1 VNGFITNAA
10 NNIPV
15 SGANYGMEY
24 YSEAGAGWTFYTTSS
39 TPGNLVPGTGYMV
52 RNTTDGAVSSAGA
65 LTAAN
70 TDVVL
75 TRTKYGWN
83 SVGNPFPCS
92 IGVRSDASTTEN
104 FLTKNAAQLDP
115 SYAALYVWDGTAYKI
130 ISNAGFTPPGGKAL
144 LDQAY
149 MQPGQ
154 GFVVKSKTGGATV
167 SFTTAMRLHE
177 NTASNFKS
185 AKVPWPGINVKVSS
199 ATKSTSTAI
208 ALNEKMTKGLDPTDD
223 AGQFGGDATFKLYSR
238 LVEDNGINFA
248 LQCLPMNGF
257 DSMTVPLGFDCST
270 TGNVTFSADVVS
282 LPDGMKAILVDS
294 LLHKYTD
301 LSDST
306 AKYTVALTST
316 NAGIGRFF
324 INLSAAPTSV
334 QSTSATTATPIV
346 PATPASPTAVN
357 ETQGDKGMEI
367 YTMNREIVI
376 KGQVTEK
383 NQANLYEISG
393 RLVHIYKLQQGDITI
408 LPLPDLS
415 SGVYFIKVYGNGVNK
430 SQKILLE

>member
-1 VNGFITNAA
+1 
-10 NNIPV
+10 
-15 SGANYGMEY
+15 
-24 YSEAGAGWTFYTTSS
+24 
-39 TPGNLVPGTGYMV
+39 
-52 RNTTDGAVSSAGA
+52 
-65 LTAAN
+65 
-70 TDVVL
+70 
-75 TRTKYGWN
+75 
-83 SVGNPFPCS
+83 
-92 IGVRSDASTTEN
+92 
-104 FLTKNAAQLDP
+104 
-115 SYAALYVWDGTAYKI
+115 
-130 ISNAGFTPPGGKAL
+130 
-144 LDQAY
+144 
-149 MQPGQ
+149 
-154 GFVVKSKTGGATV
+154 
-167 SFTTAMRLHE
+167 
-177 NTASNFKS
+177 
-185 AKVPWPGINVKVSS
+185 
-199 ATKSTSTAI
+199 
-208 ALNEKMTKGLDPTDD
+208 
-223 AGQFGGDATFKLYSR
+223 
-238 LVEDNGINFA
+238 
-248 LQCLPMNGF
+248 MNGF